1 MNRKYPREII
11 QSLYFKGLVFNPAS
25 QIPEHDCRII
35 VMAVNKSYNFGNP
48 QMMTG
53 YFQHKYYDTVINAFR
68 VANGGTTWE
77 VTHWAYA
84 PDPVDSNGRY
94 L

>member
-11 QSLYFKGLVFNPAS
+11 QSLYLKWLVFNPVS
-25 QIPEHDCRII
+25 QLPEKDGRII
-35 VMAVNKSYNFGNP
+35 VMAENKSYQFGSS

-53 YFQHKYYDTVINAFR
+53 YYQHKYYDTVIDAFR
-68 VANGGTTWE
+68 VTDGGTAWT